1 MTKLKVSIKNS
12 QILVKCKIDRT
23 QSINQN
29 ELDIFKTKF
38 IRGLMRPNV
47 TGKRKIEYTAPGNI
61 SLFDYLRIGLSK
73 NDFFVIFAQFVECLK
88 KVEREGFSV
97 NNLILDTKY
106 IFFNQMTR
114 EVQFIYQPINDA
126 NAANNVYSFIYEII
140 NETVLNIS
148 ESRDFIN
155 HLIQYLHST
164 KTFSSNDLEKY
175 IIGVYPRVYR
185 QVKRSKPGDS
195 QILQQTGRTYFEK
208 KYDSDYSSQNQ
219 KVDNFDEATGL
230 LDEHDDFGD
239 TGLLEEDDDFGD
251 TGLLEEDDDFG
262 DTGLLEEDD
271 DFGDTGLLEEESD
284 NYGTDV
290 LDYDDEG
297 TTVLDENEGTTVLK
311 DNTPVFPYLIRLNT
325 FEKVF
330 VNKPIFRI
338 GKEKS
343 YVDFFVMSN
352 NAVSRIHAD
361 IVTRNNRYYI
371 KDNNSTNHTFVNGTM
386 IPVNQETEIYDGDTL
401 MLANEPFEFHVS

>member
-12 QILVKCKIDRT
+12 QILVKCKIDKT
-23 QSINQN
+23 QSFN
-29 ELDIFKTKF
+29 ENDLEVFKTKF

-47 TGKRKIEYTAPGNI
+47 TGKRKIEYIAPGNI
-61 SLFDYLRIGLSK
+61 ILFYYLKSGLTK
-73 NDFFVIFAQFVECLK
+73 NDFFIIFAQFVECLK

-97 NNLILDTKY
+97 NNLILNTKY

-114 EVQFIYQPINDA
+114 EVQFIYQPINNI
-126 NAANNVYSFIYEII
+126 NAVNNVYSFIYEII

-155 HLIQYLHST
+155 HLIQYLHNT
-164 KTFSSNDLEKY
+164 KTFSSNDLERY
-175 IIGVYPRVYR
+175 IISVYPKVYK

-208 KYDSDYSSQNQ
+208 KYDSEISSKNH
-219 KVDNFDEATGL
+219 KSDDFNEKTGL
-230 LDEHDDFGD
+230 LDEEDDFGD
-239 TGLLEEDDDFGD
+239 TGLLDEEDDFGD
-251 TGLLEEDDDFG
+251 TGLLDEEDDFG
-262 DTGLLEEDD
+262 DTALLDEGNDD
-271 DFGDTGLLEEESD
+271 V
-284 NYGTDV
+284 GTDV
-290 LDYDDEG
+290 LDYCDEG
-297 TTVLDENEGTTVLK
+297 TTVLGGDEGTTVLK
-311 DNTPVFPYLIRLNT
+311 DNTPIFPYLIRLNT

-330 VNKPIFRI
+330 VNKPVFRI

-343 YVDFFVMSN
+343 YVDYFVMSN

-361 IVTRNNRYYI
+361 IVTRNNHYYI

-386 IPVNQETEIYDGDTL
+386 IPVNQETEIYDGDAL
-401 MLANEPFEFHVS
+401 MLANEPFEFHIA